1 MALRILK
8 GIIDPNAAGGGSDTP
23 VNLFTYQGKDL
34 TRAWR
39 VSHMEVTNYSAPSVS
54 TSTGIILHTH
64 EVYQPRFNI
73 TDNQVIS
80 IGFYDG
86 DGAGMQTMMKPDH
99 TIITQL
105 FGSNTDTQAANYII
119 YLEEVG
125 VTPSENILY
134 QMKERAQ
141 SEDF

>member
-8 GIIDPNAAGGGSDTP
+8 GVLPPNAAGGGANDP
-23 VNLFTYQGKDL
+23 INLFTYQGKDL

-39 VSHMEVTNYSAPSVS
+39 VSHMEVTNYASPSIS
-54 TSTGIILHTH
+54 TSTGVVLHTH
-64 EVYQPRFNI
+64 EVYQARFQI
-73 TDNQVIS
+73 TDNQVIAL
-80 IGFYDG
+80 GWYDG

-99 TIITQL
+99 TIITEL
-105 FGSNTDTQAANYII
+105 WASNTDSQDANYII

-125 VTPSENILY
+125 VSPSENILY